1 MILEDG
7 DCDGDGLDMIHD
19 HHHLNLCCK
28 KVDQDDD
35 DDDGNKITKS
45 NESSGNNS
53 MVDQVEGDHQKMDQ
67 QANGGRV
74 RQYVRSKM
82 PRLRW
87 TPELHLM
94 FVRAVERLGG
104 QERATPKLVLQ
115 LMNMKGLSIAHVKS
129 HLQMY
134 RSKKID
140 DQGQVI
146 NEGDYCA
153 GRNNHHLN
161 SFWQLP
167 MFNPRLFN
175 PDPSISR
182 PWRNTMSGRMADHHH
197 GLINGNG
204 VYYTTKSLKNSSMEE
219 QNYKIAHHELEDD
232 NDQAR
237 LMQEWVIK
245 QALITNTRSTLV
257 GHQPINSQ
265 RFDNN
270 PIETTKKRK
279 TREDIN
285 GDLDLNLSLS
295 TKVIRQQEAKEE
307 EKEEVDSSLSLS
319 LFPTSPK
326 KEKTFRDPHGQSRF
340 NWFLEDN
347 KGEKNPRMASTLD
360 LTI

>member
-1 MILEDG
+1 MIMEDG
-7 DCDGDGLDMIHD
+7 DCDCDGSDMNDHHD
-19 HHHLNLCCK
+19 HLCCRK
-28 KVDQDDD
+28 LDQDDD
-35 DDDGNKITKS
+35 LDGNKITKS

-53 MVDQVEGDHQKMDQ
+53 MVDQVDQKLE
-67 QANGGRV
+67 ASGRV

-87 TPELHLM
+87 TPELHLI

-167 MFNPRLFN
+167 MFNPRLFR
-175 PDPSISR
+175 PDPRNYEPHLISR
-182 PWRNTMSGRMADHHH
+182 PWRNNTSATMADHH
-197 GLINGNG
+197 GLIIGNG
-204 VYYTTKSLKNSSMEE
+204 AYCTSKKLKNSSMEE
-219 QNYKIAHHELEDD
+219 QNYTIAHPEYEDE
-232 NDQAR
+232 QAR
-237 LMQEWVIK
+237 LMQEWVVK

-265 RFDNN
+265 RFDN
-270 PIETTKKRK
+270 PIQTKKRK
-279 TREDIN
+279 AAADVN

-295 TKVIRQQEAKEE
+295 MKVIRQEETAADEE
-307 EKEEVDSSLSLS
+307 ETVDSSLSLS
-319 LFPTSPK
+319 LFPSSPK
-326 KEKTFRDPHGQSRF
+326 KEKPVRDPQAQSRF
-340 NWFLEDN
+340 SWLLEDH
-347 KGEKNPRMASTLD
+347 KGAKNPRLASTLD